1 MSRHSH
7 DLLTSLYGMPEE
19 RLTIIP
25 HGAPDRPFGRME
37 LFKEQHG
44 LPKKSVLMTFGLLG
58 PGKGLERVIEAL
70 PAICAAHPDTIY
82 RIVGAT
88 HPTLIELEGDIYRDR
103 LEQLAIDLNVA
114 DHIIWDNRFV
124 DTEELVDQLE
134 ACDIYVTP
142 YFNLQQSTSGTLSY
156 AVALGKAV
164 VSTPYVHA
172 IEILGGDVGK
182 LIEPNSAAAIAQAV
196 IGLLDD
202 KAELLAMQR
211 RAYQKG
217 RTTIWPRFASAAAK
231 LIDDVSLLQ
240 LATLPVRARLSSTP
254 PRSSGATI
262 PGVSASRL
270 DLLAVAE
277 HPKRH
282 VHLGRTPATRR
293 MGYP

>member
-1 MSRHSH
+1 M
-7 DLLTSLYGMPEE
+7 
-19 RLTIIP
+19 
-25 HGAPDRPFGRME
+25 
-37 LFKEQHG
+37 
-44 LPKKSVLMTFGLLG
+44 
-58 PGKGLERVIEAL
+58 
-70 PAICAAHPDTIY
+70 
-82 RIVGAT
+82 
-88 HPTLIELEGDIYRDR
+88 
-103 LEQLAIDLNVA
+103 
-114 DHIIWDNRFV
+114 

-240 LATLPVRARLSSTP
+240 LATVPVRARLSSTP

-277 HPKRH
+277 RPKRH
-282 VHLGRTPATRR
+282 VLLGRTPATRR